1 MKRGRPL
8 MLGSLDEKVKNFLL
22 ILRRKGGVLNSV
34 FAIAIAQ
41 ALLEK
46 RGDKHLKCINLI
58 SSTWTQSLFRSMRFA
73 RRMRT
78 TDKPKIPDQAV
89 MEAKLLFQHRIANL
103 VEEHNIPPSFIMNFD
118 QTLLNYAPVSN
129 STLAKNRSKHV
140 SIAGGAFKVSIT
152 TTFWHHLFK

>member
-46 RGDKHLKCINLI
+46 RGDKHLK
-58 SSTWTQSLFRSMRFA
+58 
-73 RRMRT
+73 
-78 TDKPKIPDQAV
+78 
-89 MEAKLLFQHRIANL
+89 
-103 VEEHNIPPSFIMNFD
+103 
-118 QTLLNYAPVSN
+118 
-129 STLAKNRSKHV
+129 
-140 SIAGGAFKVSIT
+140 
-152 TTFWHHLFK
+152 